1 MKAATKSAVDEL
13 YQETISECFGMWSNC
28 HWRKY
33 KGIDDFFELK
43 EAFFYLG
50 REPIKVMLG
59 Y

>member
-28 HWRKY
+28 LWRKY